1 MQPRTVS
8 EIAVHVGGRW
18 EGDGARLIAAVAG
31 LESAGATDVTFL
43 ANRRYVRTFRASAA
57 GCVLVGDKEDA
68 GGKTVIRCADPYLAF
83 AKVLEL
89 FHPELPRAPGVHP
102 LAVVEGDEH
111 GATHV
116 AGVTALA
123 FSFVGAGAKVGEG
136 TVLHPHS
143 YVGPGATVGRDCVLM
158 PGSVVA
164 HGCVVGDRVV
174 LNPGAVVGGEGFGFV
189 PTPTGMYKI
198 PQTGRA
204 VIGDDVEIGSN
215 SNVDRAAVGD
225 TVVKSGSKIDNL
237 VQVGHGAT
245 IGEHCLMVSYSGVAG
260 STTLGRGVVLAA
272 RATVLGHLDIGDG
285 VQVAA
290 LAMVTE
296 DTPAGARRAGI
307 PAIDHRA
314 WLRVAATTP
323 RLPEMARELD
333 QTRAELAE
341 LRREF
346 EALTRIVMPELN
358 REPR

>member
-8 EIAVHVGGRW
+8 VIAAQLGGRVD
-18 EGDGARLIAAVAG
+18 GDGAMVIHAVAG
-31 LESAGATDVTFL
+31 LETAGPTDLAFL
-43 ANRRYVRTFRASAA
+43 ANRRYVRAFRASSA
-57 GCVLVGDKEDA
+57 GCVLVGDREDA

-83 AKVLEL
+83 AKALEL
-89 FHPELPRAPGVHP
+89 FHPERREPPGVHP
-102 LAVVEGDEH
+102 LAVIEPDEQ

-116 AGVTALA
+116 HGVVAMA
-123 FSFVGAGAKVGEG
+123 FSFVGAGATVGEG

-143 YVGPGATVGRDCVLM
+143 YVGPGASVGRDCVLM

-189 PTPTGMYKI
+189 PTATGMYKI

-204 VIGDDVEIGSN
+204 IVGDDVEIGSN
-215 SNVDRAAVGD
+215 SNIDRAAVGD
-225 TVVKSGSKIDNL
+225 TMVKAGTKIDNL

-245 IGEHCLMVSYSGVAG
+245 IGEGCVMVSYSGVAG

-272 RATVLGHLDIGDG
+272 RSTVLGHLEIGDG

-307 PAIDHRA
+307 PAIEHRT

-323 RLPEMARELD
+323 HLPEMARELD
-333 QTRAELAE
+333 QARAELAE
-341 LRREF
+341 LRRSI
-346 EALTRIVMPELN
+346 EALALQIQPTPK
-358 REPR
+358 REPS